1 MKLEAIKAAETL
13 LNAKLISEQQFAE
26 LVIKSLNGHAAP
38 AIAVQQPQ
46 LPLSKQ
52 RKRLNVLGIEQM
64 GAVVEMHLMGQPN
77 QVIAETIN
85 QRYKLK
91 LTKGAIEQIIVEIRN
106 GRKATHQ
113 RYQSVEWQTALN
125 NWQRALSA

>member
-13 LNAKLISEQQFAE
+13 LHNNVITEQQFAE
-26 LVIKSLNGHAAP
+26 LVIKSLNGHA
-38 AIAVQQPQ
+38 ISVQPQ

-52 RKRLNVLGIEQM
+52 RKRINVLGIEQM